1 MSKKLEKILKN
12 YPKGEKKL
20 LISLL
25 QETQEELGYLP
36 DFALEKIS
44 EHLNIPLS
52 QVYGVV
58 TFYSQFYL
66 KPHGKYTIKACQGTA
81 CHVKGSLAVL
91 EAIQN
96 ELKIKPGET
105 TKDLKFSLE
114 VVYCL
119 GTCFL
124 APVMMIN
131 NQYYGKLTSNKVKS
145 ILKSYR

>member
-1 MSKKLEKILKN
+1 MLRTDPML
-12 YPKGEKKL
+12 KGEKNL
-20 LISLL
+20 LIPLL
-25 QETQEELGYLP
+25 QETQELLGYLP
-36 DFALEKIS
+36 DFALKKIS
-44 EHLNIPLS
+44 KRLNVPLS
-52 QVYGVV
+52 QIYGVV

-66 KPHGKYTIKACQGTA
+66 KPHGKYTIKTCQGTA
-81 CHVKGSLAVL
+81 CHVKGSSAIL
-91 EAIQN
+91 ETIQD
-96 ELKIKPGET
+96 ELKLKPGET

-145 ILKSYR
+145 ILKSYK

>member
-1 MSKKLEKILKN
+1 MKNKKFVTLLNK
-12 YPKGEKKL
+12 YPQGEKSL

-25 QETQEELGYLP
+25 QETQELFGYLP
-36 DFALEKIS
+36 DFTLEKIS
-44 EHLNIPLS
+44 EHLNVSLS
-52 QVYGVV
+52 QIYGVV
-58 TFYSQFYL
+58 TFYAQFYL
-66 KPHGKYTIKACQGTA
+66 KPHGKYTIKTCQGTA
-81 CHVKGSLAVL
+81 CHVKGSPVIL
-91 EAIQN
+91 ETIQN

-131 NQYYGKLTSNKVKS
+131 NQYYGKLAPNKIRS
-145 ILKSYR
+145 ILKSY